1 MFVLIGREGETEVSS
16 PAILGV
22 LIMNG
27 VVCGRCLF
35 LSPSIGVCLLP
46 RPARTCFVAA
56 TIYEAVAHR
65 LGSGALYFF

>member
-1 MFVLIGREGETEVSS
+1 MYVLIGREGETEVSS

-46 RPARTCFVAA
+46 RPARACFVAA